1 MNRRDFIA
9 LTAAVSLAAPLPAL
23 AEMAELAGDLAYSPE
38 ALEAALAD
46 GQTVFLDFKAS
57 WCTTCAAQGRVI
69 GALRGEN
76 PAYDQGITFMTVDWD
91 QWGQSRI
98 VEDLNVPR
106 RSTLIVLRGDQE
118 LGRIVAGT
126 AQTEIKALLD
136 RALQA

>member
-23 AEMAELAGDLAYSPE
+23 AEMTKDVAYTPE
-38 ALEAALAD
+38 ALQTALAN

-69 GALRGEN
+69 NALRQEN
-76 PAYDQGITFMTVDWD
+76 PAYDAGITFMPADWD
-91 QWGQSRI
+91 QWKGSQI
-98 VEDLNVPR
+98 VRDLNVPR
-106 RSTLIVLRGDQE
+106 RSTLIVLRGDKE
-118 LGRIVAGT
+118 LGRIIAGT
-126 AQTEIKALLD
+126 ARSDIKALLD